1 MLCDIFMTQYLIS
14 YESELCESRERRY
27 LPTLLRIYYRIDY
40 ESDKESPEKTTT
52 INSLLV

>member
-27 LPTLLRIYYRIDY
+27 LPTLLRIYYHVDY
-40 ESDKESPEKTTT
+40 ESDKKPPEKTIT